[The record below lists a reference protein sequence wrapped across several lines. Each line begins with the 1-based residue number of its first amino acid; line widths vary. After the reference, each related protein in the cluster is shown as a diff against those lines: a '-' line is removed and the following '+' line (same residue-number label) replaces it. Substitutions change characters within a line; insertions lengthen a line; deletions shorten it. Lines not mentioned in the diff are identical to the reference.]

1 MKNILKNIFLHVAIA
16 AVITALLLNPSNSL
30 SLQEPTNTELV
41 LHKFKS
47 STYNGGQPIVFQGKL
62 TTESGERIPHAK
74 IIIKNTGPCPENH
87 IISEGTTDKHGRF
100 WIKVITQVWDKD
112 DGLIKV
118 YAEFEGDE
126 NFLPSVS
133 DKYNIVVY
141 PLKAIVCEK

>member
-1 MKNILKNIFLHVAIA
+1 VKNTARDIFLPAIIA
-16 AVITALLLNPSNSL
+16 AIIIVLLLNPSNSL
-30 SLQEPTNTELV
+30 SLQEPTNTVLV

-62 TTESGERIPHAK
+62 TTESGERIPNAK

-87 IISEGTTDKHGRF
+87 IISEGITDKHGRF

-118 YAEFEGDE
+118 YAEFKGDE
-126 NFLPSVS
+126 NFSPSVS

-141 PLKAIVCEK
+141 PLKAILCEK

>member
-1 MKNILKNIFLHVAIA
+1 MKKTVRNVFLHVAISA
-16 AVITALLLNPSNSL
+16 IVTVLVLNPSSSL
-30 SLQEPTNTELV
+30 SLQEPTATVLV

-62 TTESGERIPHAK
+62 TTEFGERIPNAK

-87 IISEGTTDKHGRF
+87 IISEGITDKHGRF

-141 PLKAIVCEK
+141 PLKATLCEK